1 MPTQIQLKMNK
12 KEKRI
17 STRQLRSSYITT
29 VISISLVLFV
39 IGLVG
44 LLILNTQKISRHV
57 KENIGITVFLNDDV
71 KEVDMIRLQKSLD
84 ASDFVRQTAFI
95 SKDSAAR
102 ELTQEI
108 GEDFVSFLGYNPLS
122 ASIEVKLQA
131 DYANVDSIAK
141 IEKKLTKYSQVK
153 EVSYQKSLIE
163 TINQNVKKISIILLV
178 FCGLLFI
185 ISLSLINNTIRLSVY
200 ARRFLIK
207 TMELVGATRSFVR
220 TPFILKS
227 LCHALYSIIIAYI
240 LLGGVIYMIDKHI
253 PELSIMYELDT
264 IAILYAGIMAV
275 GFLIVWVSNFFAVN
289 RYLRMKGNELY
300 A

>member
-1 MPTQIQLKMNK
+1 MNK

-17 STRQLRSSYITT
+17 SSRQLRSSYITT

-44 LLILNTQKISRHV
+44 LLILNAHKISQHV
-57 KENIGITVFLNDDV
+57 KENIELTIFLNDDV
-71 KEVDMIRLQKSLD
+71 KEVEMIRFENILKT
-84 ASDFVRQTAFI
+84 SDFVRQTAFV

-122 ASIEVKLQA
+122 PSIEVKLKA
-131 DYANVDSIAK
+131 DYANIDSIAK
-141 IEKKLTKYSQVK
+141 IEKKLSKYSLVK

-220 TPFILKS
+220 APFIIKS

-240 LLGGVIYMIDKHI
+240 LLGGVIYMINEHVQ
-253 PELSIMYELDT
+253 ELEIMCELDT
-264 IAILYAGIMAV
+264 IAILYAGIMVV
-275 GFLIVWVSNFFAVN
+275 GFLIVWISNFFAVN

>member
-1 MPTQIQLKMNK
+1 M
-12 KEKRI
+12 
-17 STRQLRSSYITT
+17 
-29 VISISLVLFV
+29 FV

-44 LLILNTQKISRHV
+44 LLILNAHKISQHV
-57 KENIGITVFLNDDV
+57 KENIELTIFLNDDV
-71 KEVDMIRLQKSLD
+71 KEVDMIRLQKNLD
-84 ASDFVRQTAFI
+84 ASEFVRQTAFI
-95 SKDSAAR
+95 SKDSAAH

-122 ASIEVKLQA
+122 PSIEVKLKA
-131 DYANVDSIAK
+131 EYANIDSISK
-141 IEKKLTKYSQVK
+141 IEKKLTKFSQVK

-163 TINQNVKKISIILLV
+163 TINQNVKKISMILLV

-220 TPFILKS
+220 APFIIKS
-227 LCHALYSIIIAYI
+227 LCHALYSIVIAYI
-240 LLGGVIYMIDKHI
+240 LLGGVIYMINEHI
-253 PELSIMYELDT
+253 QELEIMCELDT
-264 IAILYAGIMAV
+264 IAILYAGIMV
-275 GFLIVWVSNFFAVN
+275 IGFLIVWISNFFAVN

>member
-1 MPTQIQLKMNK
+1 MNK

-17 STRQLRSSYITT
+17 SSRQLRSSYITT

-44 LLILNTQKISRHV
+44 LLILNAHKISQHV
-57 KENIGITVFLNDDV
+57 KENIELTIFLNDDV
-71 KEVDMIRLQKSLD
+71 KEVEMIRFENILKT
-84 ASDFVRQTAFI
+84 SDFVRQTAFV

-122 ASIEVKLQA
+122 PSIEVKLKA
-131 DYANVDSIAK
+131 DYANIDSIAK
-141 IEKKLTKYSQVK
+141 IEKKLAKYSLVK

-220 TPFILKS
+220 APFIIKS

-240 LLGGVIYMIDKHI
+240 LLGGVIYMINEHVQ
-253 PELSIMYELDT
+253 ELEIMCELDT
-264 IAILYAGIMAV
+264 IAILYAGIMII
-275 GFLIVWVSNFFAVN
+275 GFLIVWISNFFAVN
-289 RYLRMKGNELY
+289 RYLRMKVNELY

>member
-1 MPTQIQLKMNK
+1 MNK

-17 STRQLRSSYITT
+17 SSRQLRSSYITT

-44 LLILNTQKISRHV
+44 LLILNAHKISQHV
-57 KENIGITVFLNDDV
+57 KENIELTIFLNDDV
-71 KEVDMIRLQKSLD
+71 KEVEMIRFENILKT
-84 ASDFVRQTAFI
+84 SDFVRQTAFV

-122 ASIEVKLQA
+122 PSIEVKLKA
-131 DYANVDSIAK
+131 DYANIDSIAK
-141 IEKKLTKYSQVK
+141 IEKKLAKYSLVK

-220 TPFILKS
+220 APFIIKS

-240 LLGGVIYMIDKHI
+240 LLGGVIYMINEHVQ
-253 PELSIMYELDT
+253 ELEIMCELDT
-264 IAILYAGIMAV
+264 IAILYAGIMII
-275 GFLIVWVSNFFAVN
+275 GFLIVWISNFFAVN

>member
-1 MPTQIQLKMNK
+1 MNK

-17 STRQLRSSYITT
+17 SSRQLRSSYITT

-44 LLILNTQKISRHV
+44 LLILNAHKISQHV
-57 KENIGITVFLNDDV
+57 KENIELTIFLNDDV
-71 KEVDMIRLQKSLD
+71 KEVEMIRFENILKT
-84 ASDFVRQTAFI
+84 SDFVRQTAFI

-122 ASIEVKLQA
+122 PSIEVKLKA
-131 DYANVDSIAK
+131 DYANIDSIAK
-141 IEKKLTKYSQVK
+141 IEKKLSKYSLVK

-163 TINQNVKKISIILLV
+163 TINQNVKRISIILLI

-220 TPFILKS
+220 APFIIKS

-240 LLGGVIYMIDKHI
+240 LLGGVIYMINEHVQ
-253 PELSIMYELDT
+253 ELEIMCELDT
-264 IAILYAGIMAV
+264 IAILYAGIMVV
-275 GFLIVWVSNFFAVN
+275 GFLIVWISNFFAVN

>member
-1 MPTQIQLKMNK
+1 MNK

-17 STRQLRSSYITT
+17 SSRQLRSSYITT

-44 LLILNTQKISRHV
+44 LLILNAHKISQHV
-57 KENIGITVFLNDDV
+57 KENIELTIFLNDDV
-71 KEVDMIRLQKSLD
+71 KEVEMIRFENILKT
-84 ASDFVRQTAFI
+84 SDFVRQTAFV

-122 ASIEVKLQA
+122 PSIEVKLKA
-131 DYANVDSIAK
+131 DYANIDSIAK
-141 IEKKLTKYSQVK
+141 IEKKLSKYSLVK

-220 TPFILKS
+220 APFIIKS
-227 LCHALYSIIIAYI
+227 LCQALYSIIIAYI
-240 LLGGVIYMIDKHI
+240 LLGGVIYMINEHVQ
-253 PELSIMYELDT
+253 ELEIMCELDT
-264 IAILYAGIMAV
+264 IAILYAGIMVV
-275 GFLIVWVSNFFAVN
+275 GFLIVWISNFFAVN

>member
-1 MPTQIQLKMNK
+1 MNK

-17 STRQLRSSYITT
+17 SSRQLRSSYITT

-44 LLILNTQKISRHV
+44 LLILNAHKISQHV
-57 KENIGITVFLNDDV
+57 KENIELTIFLNDDV
-71 KEVDMIRLQKSLD
+71 KEVEMIRFENILKT
-84 ASDFVRQTAFI
+84 SDFVRQTAFV

-122 ASIEVKLQA
+122 PSIEVKLKA
-131 DYANVDSIAK
+131 DYANIDSIAK
-141 IEKKLTKYSQVK
+141 IEKKLAKYSLVK

-163 TINQNVKKISIILLV
+163 TINQNVKRISIILLI

-220 TPFILKS
+220 APFIIKS

-240 LLGGVIYMIDKHI
+240 LLGGVIYMINEHVQ
-253 PELSIMYELDT
+253 ELEIMCELDT
-264 IAILYAGIMAV
+264 IAILYAGIMVV
-275 GFLIVWVSNFFAVN
+275 GFLIVWISNFFAVN

>member
-1 MPTQIQLKMNK
+1 MNK

-122 ASIEVKLQA
+122 ASIDVKLQA

-163 TINQNVKKISIILLV
+163 TINQNVKKISIILLI
-178 FCGLLFI
+178 FCGLLFV

-220 TPFILKS
+220 TPFIVKS

-264 IAILYAGIMAV
+264 IAILYAGIMVV
-275 GFLIVWVSNFFAVN
+275 GFLIVWISNFFAVN

>member
-1 MPTQIQLKMNK
+1 MNK

-17 STRQLRSSYITT
+17 SSRQLRSSYITT

-44 LLILNTQKISRHV
+44 LLILNAHKISQHV
-57 KENIGITVFLNDDV
+57 KENIELTIFLNDDV
-71 KEVDMIRLQKSLD
+71 KEVEMIRFENILKT
-84 ASDFVRQTAFI
+84 SDFVRQTAFV

-122 ASIEVKLQA
+122 PSIEVKLKA
-131 DYANVDSIAK
+131 DYANIDSIAK
-141 IEKKLTKYSQVK
+141 IEKKLSKYSLVK

-163 TINQNVKKISIILLV
+163 TINQNVKRISIILLV

-220 TPFILKS
+220 APFIIKS

-240 LLGGVIYMIDKHI
+240 LLGGVIYMINEHVQ
-253 PELSIMYELDT
+253 ELEIMCELDT
-264 IAILYAGIMAV
+264 IAILYAGIMVV
-275 GFLIVWVSNFFAVN
+275 GFLIVWISNFFAVN

>member
-1 MPTQIQLKMNK
+1 MNK

-17 STRQLRSSYITT
+17 SSRQLRSSYITT

-44 LLILNTQKISRHV
+44 LLILNAHKISQHV
-57 KENIGITVFLNDDV
+57 KENIELTIFLNDDV
-71 KEVDMIRLQKSLD
+71 KEVEMIRFENILKT
-84 ASDFVRQTAFI
+84 SDFVRQTAFV

-122 ASIEVKLQA
+122 PSIEVKLKA
-131 DYANVDSIAK
+131 DYANIDSIAK
-141 IEKKLTKYSQVK
+141 IEKKLSKYSLVK

-163 TINQNVKKISIILLV
+163 TINQNVKRISIILLI

-220 TPFILKS
+220 APFIIKS

-240 LLGGVIYMIDKHI
+240 LLGGVIYMINEHVQ
-253 PELSIMYELDT
+253 ELEIMCELDT
-264 IAILYAGIMAV
+264 IAILYAGIMVV
-275 GFLIVWVSNFFAVN
+275 GFLIVWISNFFAVN

>member
-1 MPTQIQLKMNK
+1 M
-12 KEKRI
+12 
-17 STRQLRSSYITT
+17 RSSYITT

-44 LLILNTQKISRHV
+44 LLILNAHKISQHV
-57 KENIGITVFLNDDV
+57 KENIELTIFLNDDV
-71 KEVDMIRLQKSLD
+71 KEVEMIRFENILKT
-84 ASDFVRQTAFI
+84 SDFVRQTAFV

-122 ASIEVKLQA
+122 PSIEVKLKA
-131 DYANVDSIAK
+131 DYANIDSIAK
-141 IEKKLTKYSQVK
+141 IEKKLAKYSLVK
-153 EVSYQKSLIE
+153 EVKKQKSLIE

-220 TPFILKS
+220 APFIIKS

-240 LLGGVIYMIDKHI
+240 LLGGVIYMINEHVQ
-253 PELSIMYELDT
+253 ELEIMCELDT
-264 IAILYAGIMAV
+264 IAILYAGIMII
-275 GFLIVWVSNFFAVN
+275 GFLIVWISNFFAVN
-289 RYLRMKGNELY
+289 RYLRMKVNELY

>member
-1 MPTQIQLKMNK
+1 MNK

-17 STRQLRSSYITT
+17 SSRQLRSSYITT

-44 LLILNTQKISRHV
+44 LLILNAHKISQHV
-57 KENIGITVFLNDDV
+57 KENIELTIFLNDDV
-71 KEVDMIRLQKSLD
+71 KEVEMIRFENILKT
-84 ASDFVRQTAFI
+84 SDFVRQTAFV

-122 ASIEVKLQA
+122 PSIEVKLKA
-131 DYANVDSIAK
+131 DYANIDSIAK
-141 IEKKLTKYSQVK
+141 IEKKLSKYSLVK

-163 TINQNVKKISIILLV
+163 TINQNVKRISIILLV

-220 TPFILKS
+220 APFIIKS

-240 LLGGVIYMIDKHI
+240 LLGGVIYMINEHVQ
-253 PELSIMYELDT
+253 ELEIMCELDT
-264 IAILYAGIMAV
+264 IAILYAGIMIV
-275 GFLIVWVSNFFAVN
+275 GFLIVWISNFFAVN

>member
-1 MPTQIQLKMNK
+1 MNK

-17 STRQLRSSYITT
+17 SSQQLRSSYITT

-44 LLILNTQKISRHV
+44 LLILNAHKISQHV
-57 KENIGITVFLNDDV
+57 KENIELTIFLNDDV
-71 KEVDMIRLQKSLD
+71 KEVEMIRFENILKT
-84 ASDFVRQTAFI
+84 SDFVRQTAFV

-122 ASIEVKLQA
+122 PSIEVKLKA
-131 DYANVDSIAK
+131 DYANIDSIAK
-141 IEKKLTKYSQVK
+141 IEKKLSKYSLVK

-163 TINQNVKKISIILLV
+163 TINQNVKRISIILLV

-220 TPFILKS
+220 APFIIKS

-240 LLGGVIYMIDKHI
+240 LLGGVIYMINEHVQ
-253 PELSIMYELDT
+253 ELEIMCELDT
-264 IAILYAGIMAV
+264 IAILYAGIMVV
-275 GFLIVWVSNFFAVN
+275 GFLIVWISNFFAVN

>member
-1 MPTQIQLKMNK
+1 MNK

-17 STRQLRSSYITT
+17 SSRQLRSSYITT

-44 LLILNTQKISRHV
+44 LLILNAHKISQHV
-57 KENIGITVFLNDDV
+57 KENIELTIFLNDDV
-71 KEVDMIRLQKSLD
+71 KEVDMIRLQKNLD
-84 ASDFVRQTAFI
+84 ASEFVRQTAFI
-95 SKDSAAR
+95 SKDSAAH

-122 ASIEVKLQA
+122 PSIEVKLKA
-131 DYANVDSIAK
+131 EYANIDSISK

-163 TINQNVKKISIILLV
+163 TINQNVKKISMILLV

-220 TPFILKS
+220 APFIIKS
-227 LCHALYSIIIAYI
+227 LCHALYSIVIAYI
-240 LLGGVIYMIDKHI
+240 LLGGVIYMINEHVQ
-253 PELSIMYELDT
+253 ELEIMCELDT
-264 IAILYAGIMAV
+264 IAILYAGIMV
-275 GFLIVWVSNFFAVN
+275 IGFLIVWISNFFAVN

>member
-1 MPTQIQLKMNK
+1 MNK

-17 STRQLRSSYITT
+17 SSRQLRSSYITT

-44 LLILNTQKISRHV
+44 LLILNAHKISQHV
-57 KENIGITVFLNDDV
+57 KENIELTIFLNDDV
-71 KEVDMIRLQKSLD
+71 KEVEMIRFENILKT
-84 ASDFVRQTAFI
+84 SDFVRQTAFV

-122 ASIEVKLQA
+122 PSIEVKLKA
-131 DYANVDSIAK
+131 DYANIDSIAK
-141 IEKKLTKYSQVK
+141 IEKKLAKYSLVK

-185 ISLSLINNTIRLSVY
+185 ISLSLINNTICLSVY

-220 TPFILKS
+220 APFIIKS

-240 LLGGVIYMIDKHI
+240 LLGGVIYMINEHVQ
-253 PELSIMYELDT
+253 ELEIMCELDT
-264 IAILYAGIMAV
+264 IAILYAGIMII
-275 GFLIVWVSNFFAVN
+275 GFLIVWISNFFAVN

>member
-1 MPTQIQLKMNK
+1 MNK

-17 STRQLRSSYITT
+17 SSRQLRSSYITT

-44 LLILNTQKISRHV
+44 LLILNAHKISQHV
-57 KENIGITVFLNDDV
+57 KENIELTIFLNDDV
-71 KEVDMIRLQKSLD
+71 KEVEMIRFENILKT
-84 ASDFVRQTAFI
+84 SDFVRQTAFV

-122 ASIEVKLQA
+122 PSIEVKLKA
-131 DYANVDSIAK
+131 DYANIDSIAK
-141 IEKKLTKYSQVK
+141 IEKKLSKYSLVK

-220 TPFILKS
+220 APFIIKS

-240 LLGGVIYMIDKHI
+240 LLGGVIYMINEHVQ
-253 PELSIMYELDT
+253 ELEIMCELDT
-264 IAILYAGIMAV
+264 IAILYAGIMII
-275 GFLIVWVSNFFAVN
+275 GFLIVWISNFFAVN